1 MLVEGA
7 VEESVSDFRLA
18 WAAVL
23 AAPEATELRCLD
35 GVAWHGELEE
45 MSAREDCGGEG
56 RREAENLSSPFE
68 DFFVHG
74 FQL

>member
-1 MLVEGA
+1 MKEA
-7 VEESVSDFRLA
+7 VGDFRLA

-35 GVAWHGELEE
+35 GVTWHGELEE
-45 MSAREDCGGEG
+45 MSAREDCCGEG

>member
-7 VEESVSDFRLA
+7 VKEAVGDFRLA
-18 WAAVL
+18 RAVVL

-35 GVAWHGELEE
+35 GITWHGELEE
-45 MSAREDCGGEG
+45 MSAREDYGGEG
-56 RREAENLSSPFE
+56 RREAENLTSLFE

>member
-7 VEESVSDFRLA
+7 VKEAVGDFRLA

-56 RREAENLSSPFE
+56 RCEAEDLPSPFE

-74 FQL
+74 FQ